1 MHWFGQGSENCVLR
15 EIEMVEGEAV
25 LSSYLILLEGW
36 KAGKLV
42 FQVVQLCS
50 PHFLVPDYFD
60 LLDPGWI
67 PVMKYVREVTK
78 NVAKNLKESSM
89 IFKHLACGQPN

>member
-1 MHWFGQGSENCVLR
+1 MHWFGQGSENCLIG
-15 EIEMVEGEAV
+15 EIKMVEGEAV
-25 LSSYLILLEGW
+25 LSSHLILLEGW

-67 PVMKYVREVTK
+67 PVMKYVGEVTK
-78 NVAKNLKESSM
+78 IVVRNSERKKYDISS
-89 IFKHLACGQPN
+89 I